1 MSEVKKRK
9 DGVWA
14 RRIGVISLVLVSGL
28 FSFLNAGERVTL
40 NMGVT
45 TLYRISL
52 VGLIFIA
59 FLLGMLTMF
68 LFGLRQDRRVRR
80 ALQAQQVGP
89 RYAEPIPYDRP
100 PESAV

>member
-1 MSEVKKRK
+1 MKTRK

-14 RRIGVISLVLVSGL
+14 PRIGVITLVLVSGL

-40 NMGVT
+40 NIGVT

-80 ALQAQQVGP
+80 ALQAHEVGP
-89 RYAEPIPYDRP
+89 RYPDPLPYDRP
-100 PESAV
+100 PESTV